1 MNGPQIRAYLDLTKP
16 RIVSMALVT
25 LAMGFWAASGPT
37 TAWQTLF
44 FALLGAGLVA
54 SGASTL
60 NHYIERDADAR
71 MERTRARPIPSG
83 SIKPASALT
92 FGIYLILAGLAL
104 SLWLV
109 NLLTAFLLLL
119 SAFLYVLVYT
129 PMKRITVLNTP
140 LGAIPGA
147 IPPLAGWTAA
157 SDDLGMG
164 GLLLFLILFVW
175 QHPHFFAISWMYRDD
190 YRRAGFRMLS
200 GADATGA
207 TTSAW
212 ILITATILVPVSL
225 LPSLLGV
232 TSLAYTT
239 GALIAGIGLVL
250 VCIPMWREH
259 THANAVRVLKA
270 SVYYLP
276 VLLVCMIVDAFI

>member
-1 MNGPQIRAYLDLTKP
+1 
-16 RIVSMALVT
+16 MALVT

-239 GALIAGIGLVL
+239 GALIAGIALVL